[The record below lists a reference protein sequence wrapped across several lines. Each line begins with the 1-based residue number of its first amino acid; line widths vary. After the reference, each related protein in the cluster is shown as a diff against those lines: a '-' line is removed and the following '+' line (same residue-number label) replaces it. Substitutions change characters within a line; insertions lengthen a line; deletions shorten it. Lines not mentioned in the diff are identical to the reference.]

1 LPDDRVWDDA
11 HAPRLVTA
19 PASLRERAK
28 SFPFLGTLRCSD
40 DRLVA
45 GAWEE
50 ITLDYTVGAS
60 GIADGARLKI
70 AFKFYTDWA
79 LPLLL
84 GRAQALYA

>member
-1 LPDDRVWDDA
+1 
-11 HAPRLVTA
+11 
-19 PASLRERAK
+19 
-28 SFPFLGTLRCSD
+28 
-40 DRLVA
+40 LVA